1 MYVIFLTLW
10 YLGTFD
16 GVDKP
21 SVLTLFSKHEEGQ
34 VAKSML
40 NFDKKQ
46 GFREKHSETENRD
59 VEMVDEY
66 YTLVTDFCEYGWGD
80 SFHFAHTKKGENHHD
95 AMARHERRLA
105 EELGLTANRSCY

>member
-1 MYVIFLTLW
+1 MKIISGFIKVLLMSCMLFFLTLW

-46 GFREKHSETENRD
+46 GFREKHSETENRR
-59 VEMVDEY
+59 M
-66 YTLVTDFCEYGWGD
+66 
-80 SFHFAHTKKGENHHD
+80 
-95 AMARHERRLA
+95 
-105 EELGLTANRSCY
+105 